1 MPDFEL
7 TILGTS
13 SSQPAFG
20 RFPSCHIL
28 QCGNN
33 LYMIDCGEGSQM
45 QLSRFHIKRSKIKTV
60 FISHL
65 HGDHIYGLP
74 GVITS
79 FMHFNRQEPLT
90 IIGPYGI
97 RFYIEASLQA
107 SKALLG
113 FDLDIHEYDAAIHQQ
128 MYTDEKI
135 DVLSIPLLHNIPTM
149 GFLFK
154 EQVNYL
160 RLDKNFIQNLDLSF
174 DEMRALKNGEDILYK
189 DGQTIKS
196 EEACLPKNKGV
207 TYAYLSDTAYN
218 EDVVPLI
225 KDVDVIYHETT
236 YLHDMH
242 TEATARLHSTSI
254 QAASIAK
261 MANVGTLICGH
272 YSSRYK
278 SIEQFENECKSIFP
292 NTILGKE
299 GLSLKIQSNK

>member
-45 QLSRFHIKRSKIKTV
+45 QLSKYNVKRSKIKTI
-60 FISHL
+60 FITHM

-74 GVITS
+74 GVVTS
-79 FMHFNRQEPLT
+79 FMHFNRQEALT
-90 IIGPYGI
+90 IVGPYGLKH
-97 RFYIEASLQA
+97 YIEVSLQA
-107 SKALLG
+107 SKAMLG
-113 FDLDIHEYDAAIHQQ
+113 FDLIIHEHDASIHQTV
-128 MYTDEKI
+128 YSDEKI
-135 DVLSIPLLHNIPTM
+135 RAQSIPLTHNVPTM
-149 GFLFK
+149 GFLFN

-160 RLDKNFIQNLDLSF
+160 RLDKNFIQNLELSF
-174 DEMRALKNGEDILYK
+174 DDMKALKNGYDIVYK
-189 DGQTIKS
+189 DGKTIKS
-196 EEACLPKNKGV
+196 SEACLPKNKGV
-207 TYAYLSDTAYN
+207 SYAYLSDTAYN
-218 EDVVPLI
+218 EDIIPLI
-225 KDVDVIYHETT
+225 AEVDVIYHETT
-236 YLHDMH
+236 YLNDMNR
-242 TEATARLHSTSI
+242 EATARMHSTSI
-254 QAASIAK
+254 QAATIAK

-278 SIEQFENECKSIFP
+278 SIDQFEEECKSIFP

-299 GLSLKIQSNK
+299 GLCLKIQSHP